1 MSGSF
6 PTFFYSMVLVLI
18 LHFSIKHYLLFLKP
32 RQLARI
38 TEPIPL
44 DNTSQDIQ
52 ELRRWNQSD
61 GDATH
66 LYEEDEPVQD
76 SEMLAPV
83 EPVVNQIKKSLKET
97 LLEYADTYHEP
108 IVQCQPI
115 VHSRSTMIKKNPSF
129 GEWDK
134 FFQM

>member
-32 RQLARI
+32 RQLAKI
-38 TEPIPL
+38 SDLVSL
-44 DNTSQDIQ
+44 DLASQDIQ
-52 ELRRWNQSD
+52 ELRQWNQSD
-61 GDATH
+61 DYATR
-66 LYEEDEPVQD
+66 LYEDDEPVQD

-83 EPVVNQIKKSLKET
+83 EPVVNEIKKSLKET

-108 IVQCQPI
+108 IVQCQPLI
-115 VHSRSTMIKKNPSF
+115 QSRSTMIKKNPSF